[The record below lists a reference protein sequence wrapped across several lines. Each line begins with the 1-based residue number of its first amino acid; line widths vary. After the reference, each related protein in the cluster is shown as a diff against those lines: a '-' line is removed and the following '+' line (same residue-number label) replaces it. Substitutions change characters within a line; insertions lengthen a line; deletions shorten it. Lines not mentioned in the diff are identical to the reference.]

1 MSKTYVKAK
10 PQQGLKQNNN
20 SNYNSN
26 KKTKNY
32 KSYNKKAMPRKN
44 YNNNNNNN
52 NNNSIPTTKIQK
64 KKEICE
70 MQNHKKMVR
79 FNEIVE
85 VGYTHPA
92 DEYDRT
98 SIIASRLTSE
108 DVMDILR
115 LREQFRMETLEAT
128 KQRAMEESQQSSPL
142 MSNLM
147 MTSSMTEMNL
157 AVYAST
163 SQGNP
168 SLLTEV
174 PSVTTSII
182 SSPVLT
188 TRTTEEDGITQNQR
202 EIEYLI
208 YQKQQLENNYFEAL
222 HYQQALQLLAQ
233 QQQQQQNIDLWR
245 LYLQQQQQHTYE
257 SDIYLQQANSSFY
270 SSILSNNVSPS
281 MALWYSQDNTMT
293 NSDYNAIPL
302 MTEMEVM

>member
-1 MSKTYVKAK
+1 MSKSYVKTK
-10 PQQGLKQNNN
+10 PQGLKQYNNTNNN
-20 SNYNSN
+20 SS
-26 KKTKNY
+26 KKGKNY
-32 KSYNKKAMPRKN
+32 KSYNKKAMSRKNYN
-44 YNNNNNNN
+44 YNNNNT
-52 NNNSIPTTKIQK
+52 IPTTKIQK

-70 MQNHKKMVR
+70 IPNHKKMVC

-98 SIIASRLTSE
+98 SISTSRLTSE
-108 DVMDILR
+108 DVMEILH

-128 KQRAMEESQQSSPL
+128 KQRTMEESQQSSPV
-142 MSNLM
+142 MNNLM
-147 MTSSMTEMNL
+147 MSSSMTEMNF

-188 TRTTEEDGITQNQR
+188 TRTTEEDRISQNQR

-208 YQKQQLENNYFEAL
+208 YQKQQLENNYLEAL
-222 HYQQALQLLAQ
+222 HYQQALQLIAQ

-245 LYLQQQQQHTYE
+245 LYLQQQQSFE

-270 SSILSNNVSPS
+270 SNALSNNISPS
-281 MALWYSQDNTMT
+281 MALWYAQD